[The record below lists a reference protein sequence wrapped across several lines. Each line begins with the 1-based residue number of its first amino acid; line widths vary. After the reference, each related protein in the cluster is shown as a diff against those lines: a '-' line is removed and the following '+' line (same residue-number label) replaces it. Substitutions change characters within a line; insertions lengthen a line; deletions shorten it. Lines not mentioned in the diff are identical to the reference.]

1 MVGARRDDARLAP
14 QGRGAEPV
22 RVNRRSIGL
31 ALALGITLCVIAVG
45 LGVGWQVLVV
55 AIRPVTQ
62 GLSLGQWGLILLG
75 SLLSLLILVGLVLLC
90 VWLVRE
96 IRFNQRQQAFLD
108 AVTHE
113 MKTPLAALRLYLE
126 TLDRHDLAPERRR
139 VFLTR
144 MGEDV
149 ERLERTVAQVLA
161 AARAETPLRREPA
174 EPVDL
179 TALLVALAGEIRQ
192 RHALSENAIRIERTR
207 PLPALGGATELG
219 LVFRNLLENAVKYS
233 EPPVEVHVQLL
244 EGADG
249 RVRAEISDRG
259 IGIEPRELRKIFQRF
274 YRASRDVQR
283 QAAGLGLGLFIVR
296 SLVRRNGGRVEALSE
311 GSGQGSR
318 FVVTLRAAPGLE
330 ASAAPAPVGLADGA

>member
-1 MVGARRDDARLAP
+1 M
-14 QGRGAEPV
+14 
-22 RVNRRSIGL
+22 NRRSIGL
-31 ALALGITLCVIAVG
+31 ALALGITLIVIALG
-45 LGVGWQVLVV
+45 LGVGWQLLVV
-55 AIRPVTQ
+55 TIRPATS
-62 GLSLGQWGLILLG
+62 GLSGAHWALIVLG

-126 TLDRHDLAPERRR
+126 TLDRHDIAEARRR
-139 VFLTR
+139 SFLAR
-144 MGEDV
+144 MAEDV

-161 AARAETPLRREPA
+161 AARAEGRARPAPHEPI
-174 EPVDL
+174 DL
-179 TALLVALAGEIRQ
+179 SALLSGLADEIRQ
-192 RHALSENAIRIERTR
+192 RHALPAEAIQIDRLR
-207 PLPALGGATELG
+207 PLAALGDATELG

-233 EPPVEVHVQLL
+233 EPPIEVRVHLVE
-244 EGADG
+244 GDDG
-249 RVRAEISDRG
+249 RVRAEIADRG

-296 SLVRRNGGRVEALSE
+296 SLVRKNGGRVEALSE
-311 GSGQGSR
+311 GSGRGSR
-318 FVVTLRAAPGLE
+318 FVVTLRSARGAELQAQRAVQPPRTESRRAGLRR
-330 ASAAPAPVGLADGA
+330 GAIS

>member
-1 MVGARRDDARLAP
+1 M
-14 QGRGAEPV
+14 
-22 RVNRRSIGL
+22 VNRRSIGL
-31 ALALGITLCVIAVG
+31 ALALGITLIVIALG
-45 LGVGWQVLVV
+45 LGVGWQLLVV
-55 AIRPVTQ
+55 AIGPMTRGLTQ
-62 GLSLGQWGLILLG
+62 LHWGLIVLG

-126 TLDRHDLAPERRR
+126 TLGRHDLVNERSRG
-139 VFLTR
+139 FLAR

-161 AARAETPLRREPA
+161 AARAETPVKRPSEPI
-174 EPVDL
+174 DL
-179 TALLVALAGEIRQ
+179 TALLRGLAEETRR
-192 RHALSENAIRIERTR
+192 RHGLPEDAVQIARRR
-207 PLPALGGATELG
+207 PLAALGDATELG

-233 EPPVEVHVQLL
+233 EPPVEVRVSL
-244 EGADG
+244 EEDADG

-274 YRASRDVQR
+274 YRVGRDVQR

-311 GSGQGSR
+311 GSGRGSR
-318 FVVTLRAAPGLE
+318 FVVTLRAAPGGGPE
-330 ASAAPAPVGLADGA
+330 PGAAPAAAGVAGGR